1 MNKTRTMST
10 ETKHLL
16 EGRNNYI
23 HIRLRKDLFARYLV
37 IVTMIVTLTETW
49 VALVRNGIKQK
60 KKSASQ
66 FIIPFD
72 QHVY

>member
-1 MNKTRTMST
+1 MNKTIMST

-37 IVTMIVTLTETW
+37 IVTMIVTLTEHGLHW
-49 VALVRNGIKQK
+49 LRILIY
-60 KKSASQ
+60 S
-66 FIIPFD
+66 FILLYWLLID
-72 QHVY
+72 SC